1 VADNGHKQALAEAIA
16 SARAEEL
23 KSLAEDLGQL
33 DLFDA
38 AGTAQSTH
46 VTVVN
51 GQSRMGRPIGARNK
65 RTDEAAR
72 FYMSRFGDPLA
83 RGVEIAAIPILAQ
96 NGHIL
101 TELAKVLGMSRP
113 DAAKWWAGI
122 YSATLPYIRQRLAT
136 LTVKPEGSPDGEPIP
151 LPWSYAEDEV
161 LDDLEL
167 THSEPQRE
175 DPPRS
180 RDYEP

>member
-1 VADNGHKQALAEAIA
+1 LQ
-16 SARAEEL
+16 
-23 KSLAEDLGQL
+23 SLAEDLGQL
-33 DLFDA
+33 DLFEA
-38 AGTAQSTH
+38 AGTAQSAH

-51 GQSRMGRPIGARNK
+51 GANGERRMIRPVGARNK

-72 FYMSRFGDPLA
+72 FYMQRFGDPLS

-96 NGHIL
+96 NGHVL

-161 LDDLEL
+161 LDHLEL
-167 THSEPQRE
+167 TH
-175 DPPRS
+175 DTPPRGE
-180 RDYEP
+180 EP

>member
-1 VADNGHKQALAEAIA
+1 
-16 SARAEEL
+16 
-23 KSLAEDLGQL
+23 
-33 DLFDA
+33 
-38 AGTAQSTH
+38 
-46 VTVVN
+46 
-51 GQSRMGRPIGARNK
+51 
-65 RTDEAAR
+65 
-72 FYMSRFGDPLA
+72 
-83 RGVEIAAIPILAQ
+83 
-96 NGHIL
+96 
-101 TELAKVLGMSRP
+101 
-113 DAAKWWAGI
+113 
-122 YSATLPYIRQRLAT
+122 